1 MENYEDKELN
11 EQEVNENSSEEAA
24 TPEEEQTQETAAE
37 ETVTD
42 EAAENETEGKEKKKK
57 SLLGKSKDKKADKL
71 QEKVTELEDRVK
83 RQMAEFDNFRKRT
96 EKEKSAMFETGAK
109 SVVEKILP
117 VVDNF
122 ERGLAGLS
130 EEEAKQPFAEGM
142 NMVYKQLISELEKL
156 EVKPIEAVGC
166 EFNPDLHNAVMQVE
180 SDEYESG
187 IIAQE
192 LQKGYTYRDSVVRH
206 SMVAVVS

>member
-42 EAAENETEGKEKKKK
+42 EAAENEAEGKEKKKK

-109 SVVEKILP
+109 SVVEKIL
-117 VVDNF
+117 
-122 ERGLAGLS
+122 
-130 EEEAKQPFAEGM
+130 
-142 NMVYKQLISELEKL
+142 
-156 EVKPIEAVGC
+156 
-166 EFNPDLHNAVMQVE
+166 
-180 SDEYESG
+180 
-187 IIAQE
+187 
-192 LQKGYTYRDSVVRH
+192 
-206 SMVAVVS
+206 